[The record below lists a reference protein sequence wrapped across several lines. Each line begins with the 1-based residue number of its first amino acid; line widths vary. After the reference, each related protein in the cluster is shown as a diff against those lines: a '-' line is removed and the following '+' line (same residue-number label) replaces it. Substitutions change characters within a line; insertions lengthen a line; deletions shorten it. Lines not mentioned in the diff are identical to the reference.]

1 MNLSD
6 WLVELEQMVTIG
18 FPIKFL
24 VVFIR
29 DFTIHVLAINLTIDG
44 SLTDLQHFSNFSYHV
59 VWYQFFNWTLNT
71 DNINDTFYP
80 YSLYYFESNLFKSK
94 T

>member
-1 MNLSD
+1 
-6 WLVELEQMVTIG
+6 MVAIG

-24 VVFIR
+24 VVFIC

-59 VWYQFFNWTLNT
+59 V
-71 DNINDTFYP
+71 
-80 YSLYYFESNLFKSK
+80 
-94 T
+94 